1 MMKQAMILINKNT
14 PDTVTGAAGIRFKKI
29 LGCALALALLGLA
42 STSVQAI
49 SFSKGELT
57 GSFDTTI
64 SYGASWRA
72 GDLDEGDIGKAA
84 INPFVGLLDNAG
96 QRAAPGRWSVNN
108 DDGTLNYPDGG
119 DLFSNTIKFTSE
131 LDVRYKNY
139 GAFTRFMGFYDFKN
153 HNKDFLSDDAIERVG
168 KDFRLLDLELAA
180 GPAGGELG

>member
-14 PDTVTGAAGIRFKKI
+14 PETVTGAAGIRFKKI

-84 INPFVGLLDNAG
+84 INPFVSLLDNAG

-153 HNKDFLSDDAIERVG
+153 HNKD
-168 KDFRLLDLELAA
+168 